1 LPKKKRRKENKKQKR
16 VEAAFKAFK
25 PTPHT
30 LYKTLLDLHKYAQKE
45 GKKTLLVYSLISSSS
60 SKTKSLSFLF
70 ILQWQNQ
77 KTQRPS
83 VPWTT

>member
-16 VEAAFKAFK
+16 VEAAFK

-45 GKKTLLVYSLISSSS
+45 GKKP
-60 SKTKSLSFLF
+60 F
-70 ILQWQNQ
+70 
-77 KTQRPS
+77 
-83 VPWTT
+83 